1 MEDAITRFWDKY
13 IAKTVTYDVP
23 ERARMWYVK
32 RVEHFIKSFP
42 ETRLQS
48 ISSDE
53 LSDYLKGIGR
63 KSDCQDW
70 QFRQVVDALRILFV
84 DIVKSP
90 WSVDY
95 DWQDWMD
102 RSQELPTTHGTIAR
116 IPDAVKVAT
125 SSSGGMTVEQCRQ
138 QFSSLIDRVVAEIRI
153 RQYSIR
159 TEQSYVDWVVR
170 FLIFSKCKTEAD
182 LSVGQ
187 ISAYLEHLAVMRNV
201 AASTQSQ
208 ALNALVFLFKQVL
221 NIPVEDKIDFKR
233 AKKPKRLP
241 VVLSRD
247 EITKILAAMKN
258 DLHRLMASMMYGT
271 GMRLMECVRLRVC
284 DVDFDYGQMMI
295 RSGKGN
301 KDRVVPLPEKI
312 VEALRKQIDYVCVLH
327 KEDIEAGYGEV
338 FLPGA
343 LAKKYRNAAKELRW
357 QYVFPSVKLSVDP
370 RSKKVMRH
378 HLHENN
384 IQKSVK
390 KASNETGVQKK
401 VNCHALRHSFATH
414 LLESGYDIRTVQ
426 ELLGHADVST
436 TMIYTHVLNKGGRG
450 VKSPLDN

>member
-1 MEDAITRFWDKY
+1 M
-13 IAKTVTYDVP
+13 
-23 ERARMWYVK
+23 
-32 RVEHFIKSFP
+32 
-42 ETRLQS
+42 L
-48 ISSDE
+48 
-53 LSDYLKGIGR
+53 
-63 KSDCQDW
+63 
-70 QFRQVVDALRILFV
+70 
-84 DIVKSP
+84 
-90 WSVDY
+90 
-95 DWQDWMD
+95 
-102 RSQELPTTHGTIAR
+102 
-116 IPDAVKVAT
+116 AV
-125 SSSGGMTVEQCRQ
+125 SSSGSVSVKQCRE
-138 QFSSLIDRVVAEIRI
+138 QFSNLIDRVVAEIRL

-159 TEQSYVDWVVR
+159 TEQSYIDWVVR
-170 FLIFSKCKTEAD
+170 FLLFSKCKTEAD

-187 ISAYLEHLAVMRNV
+187 ISAYLEHLAIKRNV

-208 ALNALVFLFKQVL
+208 ALNALVFLFKQIL
-221 NIPVEDKIDFKR
+221 NIPVEEKIDFKR

-241 VVLSRD
+241 VVLSRN
-247 EITKILAAMKN
+247 EVTRILSGIKN

-284 DVDFDYGQMMI
+284 DVDFDYGQIMI

-312 VEALRKQIDYVCVLH
+312 VASLRKQIDYVSVLH
-327 KEDIEAGYGEV
+327 EEDLEAGYGEV

-343 LAKKYRNAAKELRW
+343 LAKKYQNAAKELRW

-390 KASNETGVQKK
+390 KASNEIGVQKK

-450 VKSPLDN
+450 VKSPLDD